1 MESDYQK
8 VSESSNARN
17 SLCESTANSTEMV
30 SRHLLPVRDALDA
43 LSGKWKLLI
52 IVSLM
57 QGNKRFKEIE
67 RSIPRLSS
75 KVLAKELRTLEED
88 QLIERKVFDT
98 YPVSIEYTL
107 TEHSKSLKDV
117 VSELYKWG
125 TLHREKMLNKA

>member
-8 VSESSNARN
+8 VSESSNTRK
-17 SLCESTANSTEMV
+17 SFCESTAHGTEME

-75 KVLAKELRTLEED
+75 KMLAKELRTLEED